1 MSPIWSGGFIN
12 ETWDCLPENGVYRG
26 QNNDNSQCTD
36 CKTGREIESLASNTV
51 SPATTGMAL
60 AVGVQDYP
68 DESEQSAEH
77 IDSVE
82 MVAGP
87 ALAEKNPS
95 ENTER
100 RQCQKHP

>member
-12 ETWDCLPENGVYRG
+12 ETWDCLPENGVYLG

-36 CKTGREIESLASNTV
+36 CKTGREIESLAANTV
-51 SPATTGMAL
+51 SPATTGMTL
-60 AVGVQDYP
+60 AVGIQDYS

-87 ALAEKNPS
+87 TPDEKNPS

-100 RQCQKHP
+100 RQRQKHP